1 MNGTDLLMRDLN
13 IFCTTKANHRA
24 VLEQLK
30 QLAIQNNTSGASI
43 FDLGNIIKSESIAE
57 VDSILKKSDER
68 TQQQKQAEMQQQ
80 QQMQEQMLQARA
92 EEARMKMEFEASENQ
107 KDRESR
113 IVEAQIRSAGYGSM
127 QDLNQNMQSDYA
139 DMLGQ
144 IQKSEE
150 YKDSMNLQREKE
162 MSRGMQHDDKLN
174 LEREKLQVQKQISD
188 NQLAIAME
196 NTNKFDLQKKNNAKK
211 KK

>member
-1 MNGTDLLMRDLN
+1 
-13 IFCTTKANHRA
+13 
-24 VLEQLK
+24 
-30 QLAIQNNTSGASI
+30 
-43 FDLGNIIKSESIAE
+43 
-57 VDSILKKSDER
+57 
-68 TQQQKQAEMQQQ
+68 
-80 QQMQEQMLQARA
+80 
-92 EEARMKMEFEASENQ
+92 
-107 KDRESR
+107 
-113 IVEAQIRSAGYGSM
+113 M
-127 QDLNQNMQSDYA
+127 QDINQNMQSDYA

-150 YKDSMNLQREKE
+150 YQDSMNLQREKE

-196 NTNKFDLQKKNNAKK
+196 NKNKFDIQKKDKAKK